1 MDKDRSALTSLS
13 QYEAKIALL
22 STEFERLN
30 KIVEEKNQEV
40 REKDRTI
47 GQLRRDLGQLGTQ
60 LQEKDQVIDN
70 LRVKMNQPV
79 QGGGEELKVEIRNLN
94 SYIEEL

>member
-1 MDKDRSALTSLS
+1 M
-13 QYEAKIALL
+13 
-22 STEFERLN
+22 
-30 KIVEEKNQEV
+30 
-40 REKDRTI
+40 
-47 GQLRRDLGQLGTQ
+47 GTQ